1 MTFLLCEAEMRL
13 KDNALI
19 KLNKL
24 IKWTDIKE
32 KMGDLGRSGYNGI
45 RLSASSIISCI
56 WIINPDILI
65 LIS

>member
-32 KMGDLGRSGYNGI
+32 KMGDLNFVAQIKSKEKYEGKVEKKV
-45 RLSASSIISCI
+45 
-56 WIINPDILI
+56 
-65 LIS
+65 

>member
-24 IKWTDIKE
+24 IKWTDMK
-32 KMGDLGRSGYNGI
+32 
-45 RLSASSIISCI
+45 
-56 WIINPDILI
+56 
-65 LIS
+65 